1 MTKQQ
6 IKPEDIHVGDS
17 IRVEWM
23 VEDILYS
30 QTGTVAE
37 IDKNGD
43 FQTKSEFAI
52 GPAYIQKR
60 VTKGE
65 QITIPLL
72 ALPKPKLPPEV
83 GSVIHVSECRGL
95 KCDTLAML
103 NHYGTWYTPTPVER
117 HSFNKRSDITAWGPR
132 NVVEVQE

>member
-1 MTKQQ
+1 MTEQQ
-6 IKPEDIHVGDS
+6 IKPEDIHVGDR

-43 FQTKSEFAI
+43 FQTKSELVI
-52 GPAYIQKR
+52 GPAYIKER
-60 VTKGE
+60 IRKGE
-65 QITIPLL
+65 QITITLL
-72 ALPKPKLPPEV
+72 DRPKPKLPTKV
-83 GSVIHVSECRGL
+83 GSVIHVSECRGV
-95 KCDTLAML
+95 KCDTLAMSD
-103 NHYGTWYTPTPVER
+103 YYSRWYTPVTVDG
-117 HSFNKRSDITAWGPR
+117 HSLHDPSDITAWEPR

>member
-1 MTKQQ
+1 MTEQQ

-23 VEDILYS
+23 VDDILYS

-43 FQTKSEFAI
+43 FQTKSELVI
-52 GPAYIQKR
+52 GPAYIKER
-60 VTKGE
+60 IRKGE
-65 QITIPLL
+65 QITITLL
-72 ALPKPKLPPEV
+72 DRHKPKLPTEV
-83 GSVIHVSECRGL
+83 GSVIHVSEYRGV
-95 KCDTLAML
+95 KCDTLAIL

-117 HSFNKRSDITAWGPR
+117 HSFHNHSDITEWEPR